1 MRAMRRGGS
10 KDSSMVQITTPSKI
24 IEPSES
30 EQLLGCV
37 LHQNMK
43 FGEHLL
49 HSDESV
55 LRALNKRIGALKIL
69 GKVASFRTRKMV
81 ADGIFMSK
89 LIYLITLWGGSAKYM
104 IVALQKAQNRAARVV
119 TKLDWYTPTAELL
132 NQCGR
137 LSVHQLVV
145 YHSVVLVYK
154 VIQNKSPKFLHSMFS
169 AEYTYQTKQA
179 RDGMI
184 RHTRDLDLGLTASSF
199 RWRAARSF
207 DELPLEIRK
216 LETAQL
222 FKKAAKA
229 WIKQNIPL
237 IPTE

>member
-1 MRAMRRGGS
+1 
-10 KDSSMVQITTPSKI
+10 
-24 IEPSES
+24 
-30 EQLLGCV
+30 
-37 LHQNMK
+37 
-43 FGEHLL
+43 
-49 HSDESV
+49 
-55 LRALNKRIGALKIL
+55 
-69 GKVASFRTRKMV
+69 
-81 ADGIFMSK
+81 
-89 LIYLITLWGGSAKYM
+89 
-104 IVALQKAQNRAARVV
+104 
-119 TKLDWYTPTAELL
+119 
-132 NQCGR
+132 
-137 LSVHQLVV
+137 
-145 YHSVVLVYK
+145 
-154 VIQNKSPKFLHSMFS
+154 MFS

-237 IPTE
+237 IPTECEWF

>member
-1 MRAMRRGGS
+1 M
-10 KDSSMVQITTPSKI
+10 
-24 IEPSES
+24 
-30 EQLLGCV
+30 
-37 LHQNMK
+37 
-43 FGEHLL
+43 
-49 HSDESV
+49 
-55 LRALNKRIGALKIL
+55 
-69 GKVASFRTRKMV
+69 ASFRTRKMV

-89 LIYLITLWGGSAKYM
+89 LIYLITLWGGSAKYI

-132 NQCGR
+132 KQCGW

-145 YHSVVLVYK
+145 YHSVVLVYR
-154 VIQNKSPKFLHSMFS
+154 VLQNKSPRFLHSMFS
-169 AEYTYQTKQA
+169 AEYTYNTKQA
-179 RDGMI
+179 RGGII

-207 DELPLEIRK
+207 DDLPLEIRK
-216 LETAQL
+216 LETVQK
-222 FKKAAKA
+222 FKKATKL